1 MQASR
6 LLVHSYRRLT
16 LGISVVAVVAFITVS
31 AAPAQAAPGDLDPSF
46 GGDGTVVTTFPN
58 HGWGMA
64 IAMEGCCQ
72 IVAVGYDGTVDTT
85 RDIAVLRYRLDGTPD
100 PSFGDAG
107 QVFTDLGGEDFAR
120 DVAIQRDR
128 KILAAGDGGPNQ
140 DLAVVRYNTDGSL
153 DTSFGTGGYVLTDF
167 GGNDV
172 ARGVAVQ
179 KDGKIVAAGFTLL
192 PKADFIIARYNADG
206 SLDTSFGTGG
216 KVITELGGND
226 LGRGLVIQRDGK
238 IVVVGYSNYNFAL
251 VRYNTDGSLD
261 ASFGTGGVVITD
273 FGYLDVCRAV
283 ALQRD
288 GKIICAGYSGTGGGG
303 LFGEEP
309 ELGDKADFAMA
320 RYLPNGSLDPTFGT
334 GGLVTTDY
342 TGGTDGEHARTIV
355 LQRDG
360 KIILAGHVG
369 EAGGG
374 SDGDFATVRY
384 NTDGSLDTTFGVGG
398 WVVTDFGGTDGA
410 RDAAIQSDGKIVE
423 VGITGGF
430 GGFQFALARY
440 LTT

>member
-1 MQASR
+1 
-6 LLVHSYRRLT
+6 
-16 LGISVVAVVAFITVS
+16 
-31 AAPAQAAPGDLDPSF
+31 
-46 GGDGTVVTTFPN
+46 
-58 HGWGMA
+58 
-64 IAMEGCCQ
+64 MEGCCK
-72 IVAVGYDGTVDTT
+72 IVAVGYDGTVATQ
-85 RDIAVLRYRLDGTPD
+85 RDIAVLRYRLNGTPD
-100 PSFGDAG
+100 SSFGTAG

-120 DVAIQRDR
+120 DVAIQRDG

-179 KDGKIVAAGFTLL
+179 NDSKIVAAGFTLQ
-192 PKADFIIARYNADG
+192 PNADFIVARYNPDG
-206 SLDTSFGTGG
+206 SLDPSFGTGG
-216 KVITELGGND
+216 KVQTTLNGND
-226 LGRGLVIQRDGK
+226 LTRGLVIQRDGK
-238 IVVVGYSNYNFAL
+238 IVVVGYSNYDFAL

-261 ASFGTGGVVITD
+261 PSFGTGGVVITD
-273 FGYLDVCRAV
+273 FGYQDVCRAV
-283 ALQRD
+283 VLQRD
-288 GKIICAGYSGTGGGG
+288 GKIICGGYSGTGGGG
-303 LFGEEP
+303 FGEEP
-309 ELGDKADFAMA
+309 GLGDKADFAMA
-320 RYLPNGSLDPTFGT
+320 RYLPDGSLDPTFGT

-342 TGGTDGEHARTIV
+342 TGGSDGEHARTIV

-369 EAGGG
+369 EVGGVA
-374 SDGDFATVRY
+374 DGDFATVRY

-398 WVVTDFGGTDGA
+398 WAVTDFGGTDGA
-410 RDAAIQSDGKIVE
+410 RDAAIQSDGKVVE